1 MFQSPDIRPLT
12 EFQRE
17 AKAHIARLKKTGR
30 AEILTVNGRAA
41 LVVQDAASYE
51 KLRALADRALERE
64 ELEKAIREMDAG
76 KGRDFEDFATE
87 SRRKLQNAPKRRKS
101 A

>member
-1 MFQSPDIRPLT
+1 MFKPPDIRPLT

-17 AKAHIARLKKTGR
+17 AKSHIARLKKTGR

-41 LVVQDAASYE
+41 VVVQNAEAYQ
-51 KLRALADRALERE
+51 KLCELADWALEMRE
-64 ELEKAIREMDAG
+64 IETAIRDMDAG
-76 KGRDFEDFATE
+76 KGRDFESFAAE
-87 SRRKLQNAPKRRKS
+87 SRKKLLNVPKRRKS

>member
-1 MFQSPDIRPLT
+1 MFQPPDIRPLT

-17 AKAHIARLKKTGR
+17 AKSHIARLKKTGR

-41 LVVQDAASYE
+41 VVVQDAASYQRLCE
-51 KLRALADRALERE
+51 LADRARE
-64 ELEKAIREMDAG
+64 IAEVESAIRQVDAG
-76 KGRDFEDFATE
+76 LTRPFEEFAAET
-87 SRRKLQNAPKRRKS
+87 RARFAKKPRRRKS